1 MSTVSKKYTEEFKSM
16 IVELYKSGKTPTEIM
31 REYGLSSSTFYKWTN
46 AKAELAVDGG
56 TITAE
61 EVKQLK
67 KQIARIIAEN
77 DILKKAMAIFA
88 SASTTRQ

>member
-1 MSTVSKKYTEEFKSM
+1 MSKKYTEEFKSM

-46 AKAELAVDGG
+46 AKAELSVDGDA
-56 TITAE
+56 ITAE

-67 KQIARIIAEN
+67 KQLARLTTEN
-77 DILKKAMAIFA
+77 EILKKAMAIFA
-88 SASTTRQ
+88 NTQAPR

>member
-1 MSTVSKKYTEEFKSM
+1 LSKKYTEEFKSM
-16 IVELYKSGKTPTEIM
+16 IVELYKSGKSPTEIM

-46 AKAELAVDGG
+46 AKAELAVDGD

-67 KQIARIIAEN
+67 KQLQRLTTEN
-77 DILKKAMAIFA
+77 EILKKAMAIFA
-88 SASTTRQ
+88 NTQASW